1 MELEII
7 SMVILGGVSVNGG
20 SGTIIGV
27 VLAAVLMGFLTFGLG
42 LLNIPGIVMSIVV
55 GILLIGVVALPKVL
69 AMRRQKN

>member
-1 MELEII
+1 
-7 SMVILGGVSVNGG
+7 MVILGGVSVNGG

-69 AMRRQKN
+69 AMRQQKN